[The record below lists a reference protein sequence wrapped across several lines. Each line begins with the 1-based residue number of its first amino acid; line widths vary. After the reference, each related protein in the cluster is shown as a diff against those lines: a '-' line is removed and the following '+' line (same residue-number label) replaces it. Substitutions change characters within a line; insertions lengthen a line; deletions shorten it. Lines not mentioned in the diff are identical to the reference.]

1 MHTEQTSSAH
11 STSKEPA
18 RLPPPAP
25 DTLRLL
31 ALGGLGEIGMNCLV
45 LEQGDDILLID
56 CGVTFPTNDLGI
68 DIYHPRF
75 DYVIARSDRIRG
87 LVITHGHEDHIG
99 AVPYLLG
106 AIDETIPVW
115 GPPHALELIRQRLGE
130 HHFKPDEVSLIA
142 TTVGSRF
149 NVGSFNVEPLR
160 VTHSIADATALAI
173 RTKAGIVIHT
183 GDFKLDPKPVDGELT
198 DIARFEALGDEG
210 VRLLLSDSTNVDS
223 PGAAGSESDV
233 GAVLE
238 EHVAKA
244 RTRVVVGMFSSNVQR
259 LIALGKVAAR
269 TGRKILLLGR
279 SVIGHVRAAQTV
291 GRLKWPSDLMV
302 PPEVAASMPR
312 DRLLVIA
319 SGTQAE
325 RMSSLTRLSTGTHP
339 LLRLE
344 RGDVVLLSSR
354 IIPGNDRPV
363 YDMMANFLRL
373 GVELVSWPVDR
384 RIHASGHAHR
394 DEQTRML
401 TLTRPRAF
409 MPVHGTLH
417 HLHRHV
423 ELARATGVTEVM
435 VAENGDVV
443 ELGPEAPLAK
453 NGRSTVGKVATFRG
467 EEIAEDVL
475 RERAQLGRMGIAFVS
490 LLLDSKG
497 SLAAPPKVVE
507 RGVLD
512 PFDDAV
518 LRAASKAV
526 EQAVANSD
534 PRTRSKDEEI
544 ADVVRLATRRTIES
558 HTGRRPLVAVALTRI

>member
-1 MHTEQTSSAH
+1 
-11 STSKEPA
+11 
-18 RLPPPAP
+18 
-25 DTLRLL
+25 
-31 ALGGLGEIGMNCLV
+31 MNCLV
-45 LEQGDDILLID
+45 LEQGDDIILID
-56 CGVTFPTNDLGI
+56 CGVTFPTSDLGI
-68 DIYHPRF
+68 DVYHPRF
-75 DYVIARSDRIRG
+75 DYLTARSDRIRG
-87 LVITHGHEDHIG
+87 VIITHGHEDHIG

-106 AIDETIPVW
+106 AIDETVPVW
-115 GPPHALELIRQRLGE
+115 GPPHSLELIRQRLAE
-130 HHFKPDEVSLIA
+130 HHFKPDEVRLIQTA
-142 TTVGSRF
+142 VGARF

-183 GDFKLDPKPVDGELT
+183 GDFKLDPTPVDGELT
-198 DIARFEALGDEG
+198 DVGRLEALGDEG
-210 VRLLLSDSTNVDS
+210 VRLLLSDSTNIDS

-238 EHVAKA
+238 EHIARA
-244 RTRVVVGMFSSNVQR
+244 RTRVVVGIFASNVQR
-259 LIALGKVAAR
+259 LIALGKVAQR
-269 TGRKILLLGR
+269 TGRKVLLLGR
-279 SVIGHVRAAQTV
+279 SVVGHVRAAETV
-291 GRLKWPSDLMV
+291 GRLKWPSDLIV
-302 PPEVAASMPR
+302 PPEVAVTMPR
-312 DRLLVIA
+312 DKLLIIA

-339 LLRLE
+339 LLRLDQ
-344 RGDVVLLSSR
+344 GDMVLLSSR
-354 IIPGNDRPV
+354 VIPGNDRPV
-363 YDMMANFLRL
+363 YDMMASFLRL

-401 TLTRPRAF
+401 KLTRPKGF

-417 HLHRHV
+417 HLFRHA
-423 ELARATGVTEVM
+423 ELARSTGVTDVM

-443 ELGPEAPLAK
+443 ELGREAPLGK

-467 EEIAEDVL
+467 EEIAEDVI

-490 LLLDSKG
+490 LLLDKRG
-497 SLAAPPKVVE
+497 ALAAPPKVVE

-526 EQAVANSD
+526 EQAVADSD

-558 HTGRRPLVAVALTRI
+558 YTGRRPLVAVALTRV